1 MAPDKLLAGRKV
13 LVTRPEHQ
21 AQRLAEMIADS
32 GGQAVMFPALAI
44 TYIPATHWPP
54 IDWSQIDWLIFVSPN
69 AVAAFVAGYQ
79 QPLPA
84 NIKAVA
90 VGGGTAT
97 AMQQHGLRVD
107 LQPPESKGSESLLTV
122 QQFVSLQGQQIV
134 IVRAPGGRELLAE
147 TLRSRGASVSYLNA
161 YQRVRPEPSA
171 SACQQAAQVDY
182 LTATS
187 VAALDNLCVL
197 LKAYLSHIKALPLLV
212 LSERIEQHA
221 LVSGFKQVTVTRD
234 ASDNA
239 IMQRLTELEQNHG
252 KRQQH

>member
-1 MAPDKLLAGRKV
+1 MATDNLLAGRKV

-21 AQRLAEMIADS
+21 AHRLAKMVADR
-32 GGQAVMFPALAI
+32 GGQALIFPALAI
-44 TYIPATHWPP
+44 KFIPVTDWRQ
-54 IDWSQIDWLIFVSPN
+54 IDWRQIDWLIFVSPN

-84 NIKAVA
+84 NVKAVA

-97 AMQQHGLRVD
+97 AMQQHGLTID

-122 QQFVSLQGQQIV
+122 QQFASLQGQQIV
-134 IVRAPGGRELLAE
+134 IVRAAGGRELLAE

-161 YQRVRPEPSA
+161 YQRVRPEPSV
-171 SACQQAAQVDY
+171 SACQQAAHVDY

-187 VAALDNLCVL
+187 VAALDNLCEL
-197 LKAYLSHIKALPLLV
+197 LKAYLSHIRELPLVV
-212 LSERIEQHA
+212 LSDRIEQHA
-221 LVSGFKQVTVTRD
+221 LSSGFKKVTVTTD